1 VVEPVVDVKVEPPDV
16 STVTRAE
23 VVTAEDPPAPAPA
36 PPVPEVAVVVDVPVA
51 TVVKVVSV
59 VVAVP
64 LPPDPDPEPA
74 VTEAQKLL
82 PYAMTD
88 EAVTG
93 PQTALEQSR
102 IP

>member
-1 VVEPVVDVKVEPPDV
+1 MPLQRVNT
-16 STVTRAE
+16 SLHL
-23 VVTAEDPPAPAPA
+23 
-36 PPVPEVAVVVDVPVA
+36 
-51 TVVKVVSV
+51 
-59 VVAVP
+59 

-74 VTEAQKLL
+74 VTAERLLASAPYVMESIPGHSQAQKLL